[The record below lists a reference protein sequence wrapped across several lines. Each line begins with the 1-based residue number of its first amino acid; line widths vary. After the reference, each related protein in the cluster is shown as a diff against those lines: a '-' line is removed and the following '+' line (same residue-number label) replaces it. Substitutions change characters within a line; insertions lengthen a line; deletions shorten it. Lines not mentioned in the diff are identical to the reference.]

1 MLSERVRS
9 ASLAHAEADK
19 NFKSVLENYNEKCVT
34 LERVRELDEKIEDSQ
49 IQSKHLKEEL
59 FNEQTRRL
67 VSSLKKT
74 HD

>member
-9 ASLAHAEADK
+9 ASLAYAEADK

-34 LERVRELDEKIEDSQ
+34 LERVRELDEK
-49 IQSKHLKEEL
+49 SKLLRSKASTLKRSFSTSKPPL
-59 FNEQTRRL
+59 A
-67 VSSLKKT
+67 SSLKKV

>member
-34 LERVRELDEKIEDSQ
+34 LERVRELDEK
-49 IQSKHLKEEL
+49 SKILRFKASTLKRSCS
-59 FNEQTRRL
+59 TSKPRL